1 MKLSKGDI
9 VTVEGKVGTYRV
21 ENITEF
27 HVGLVSL
34 AAEPGTGGDTGIHL
48 AVTTDKVT
56 SVGHQG
62 TGADP
67 TATPASGAA
76 VTNVGW

>member
-1 MKLSKGDI
+1 MKFTKGD
-9 VTVEGKVGTYRV
+9 VVAVEGKVGTYRV
-21 ENITEF
+21 ENVTEH

-34 AAEPGTGGDTGIHL
+34 AADPGKGGDTGIHL
-48 AVTTDKVT
+48 AVTTDKVR

-67 TATPASGAA
+67 TSTPASGA
-76 VTNVGW
+76 VVSDMGW